1 MADIATPSFDKNY
14 DNLVHNN
21 DEMQIFNFDLS
32 EQDVLHLQE
41 IFLTCGVHTIKTT
54 NVATG
59 RKILESVVGSLK
71 YYQNIGIITHENGVD
86 TKVYDILRD
95 IKNQGLMTDNI
106 IADLEDFFMVHTC
119 FDFVWVEFSQL
130 LSVDYAI
137 HLQNIFTMYYAQER
151 MPVIFV
157 MYDQL

>member
-1 MADIATPSFDKNY
+1 MADVATPLLDKHY
-14 DNLVHNN
+14 DNLACS
-21 DEMQIFNFDLS
+21 DDIQTFNFDLS

-41 IFLTCGVHTIKTT
+41 KFLTFGIHTIKTT
-54 NVATG
+54 NVTTG
-59 RKILESVVGSLK
+59 RKILRSVVGSLK
-71 YYQNIGIITHENGVD
+71 YYQNIGIITYESD
-86 TKVYDILRD
+86 IDKKVYDILTD
-95 IKNQGLMTDNI
+95 IKNQGLMTHNI

-119 FDFVWVEFSQL
+119 FDFVWVEFSKS

-137 HLQNIFTMYYAQER
+137 HLKNIFTMYYAQER